1 MWGGFPDSL
10 SLGGKR
16 SGTKLAGRRC
26 LRLLQASAGVF
37 HGPAW
42 DRWNLGLVI
51 LHFYAL

>member
-1 MWGGFPDSL
+1 MWGGVPDSL

-37 HGPAW
+37 HGPCIKQKG
-42 DRWNLGLVI
+42 LGGWASYVVR
-51 LHFYAL
+51 